1 VGLEVISQPHMT
13 NRICGE
19 NTISKTIEN
28 KQYTVGVFLDLKAF
42 ETVDHDI
49 LLETEK
55 IWSKRSSSLL
65 GK

>member
-1 VGLEVISQPHMT
+1 MP

-19 NTISKTIEN
+19 NTVFKAIEN

-42 ETVDHDI
+42 DTVDHDI

-55 IWSKRSSSLL
+55 IWSKRGSSLL
-65 GK
+65 DK